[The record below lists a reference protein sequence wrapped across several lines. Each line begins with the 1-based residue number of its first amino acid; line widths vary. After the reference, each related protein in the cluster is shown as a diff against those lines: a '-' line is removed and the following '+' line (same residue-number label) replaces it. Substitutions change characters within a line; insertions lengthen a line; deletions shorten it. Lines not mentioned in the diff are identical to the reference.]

1 MEIRYDNK
9 VCIFVPLSAKLDK
22 RTCLRLFSKL
32 SNEQKQIGLDL
43 SYVQDCTID
52 FCEALTEVA
61 KEKNIG
67 IFNIPSDIF
76 ALFNIMN
83 IDKCTNLFVSELDFE
98 ENSRRLIH
106 RKFSFV

>member
-1 MEIRYDNK
+1 MEVRYNNK
-9 VCIFVPLSAKLDK
+9 ICIFAPLSSKLDK
-22 RTCLRLFSKL
+22 RVCQRLFSKL
-32 SNEQKQIGLDL
+32 SAENRQIALDL
-43 SYVQDCTID
+43 SYVNDCTVD
-52 FCEALTEVA
+52 FCEALTDLA

-83 IDKCTNLFVSELDFE
+83 IDKCTNLFVSEIDFE
-98 ENSRRLIH
+98 ENSRRLIR